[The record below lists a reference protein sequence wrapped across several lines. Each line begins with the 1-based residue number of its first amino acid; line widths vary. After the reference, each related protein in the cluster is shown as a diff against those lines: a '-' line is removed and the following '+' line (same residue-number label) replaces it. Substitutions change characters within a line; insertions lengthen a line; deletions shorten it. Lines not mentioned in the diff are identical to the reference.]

1 MFGLETL
8 FNTLP
13 GHWVI
18 LGLITAIGLA
28 VVFVRGLVRLLL
40 RVLIIGSIGVILL
53 GAVYFILNLTGISL

>member
-28 VVFVRGLVRLLL
+28 VVFVRGLVRLLV
-40 RVLIIGSIGVILL
+40 RVLIIGSVGVILL
-53 GAVYFILNLTGISL
+53 GVVYFILNLTGISL